1 MKIRRGLLESGGA
14 FEWLSP
20 SRWTIGN
27 LTSAVSVVRKSRLL
41 SESLWVIAGQ
51 IIVALV
57 GLIGIRVLTELAP
70 KAVFGEATLL
80 TGLIVLGRDIFIS
93 PIVNS
98 QIRFHP
104 EYLSKGRIRW
114 FTDRINGLAQ
124 WAGIVCGLTISVVY
138 IIWRILERNDWR
150 PFLILA
156 LLLFL
161 VTDTSKNLR
170 INRLNAERLQRL
182 SSTWNSFESITM
194 VFFSALFLWY
204 WTSTEGYLFGQIAG
218 GALGVLIFGMVC
230 YPPLKADTGSG
241 ENESASELSRRV
253 IRYGLP
259 FIPLAILT
267 WVYML
272 GDRYIIAMR
281 MGAADVGQYAAVFA
295 VGSRPFLMLSAAC
308 TTVFRPVLF
317 DAASRNDT
325 DKARDTLRFWIL
337 TVCCISIIGIVCFW
351 RLGIPL
357 CSILLARQYRD
368 GAPELFLWV
377 ACGFGLYTL
386 TQALE
391 NGLLSREHSHR
402 IIMPQ
407 VLGTAVSLIFTVIL
421 VSRSGVLGATQAKVL
436 GFGIQS
442 IATLWTFAAG
452 SRRTRF
458 EKLALKDNS

>member
-1 MKIRRGLLESGGA
+1 MKIRRGLPESAGA

-20 SRWTIGN
+20 SRRAKAN
-27 LTSAVSVVRKSRLL
+27 PASVVSAILKSRLFT
-41 SESLWVIAGQ
+41 ESLWVLAGQ
-51 IIVALV
+51 IIAALV

-70 KAVFGEATLL
+70 KPVLGEATLL
-80 TGLIVLGRDIFIS
+80 IGLICLGRDIFIS

-114 FTDRINGLAQ
+114 FTDRINSLAKR
-124 WAGIVCGLTISVVY
+124 AGMVCGLSIFVAY
-138 IIWRILERNDWR
+138 IIWRILEKNDLR

-156 LLLFL
+156 LLLL
-161 VTDTSKNLR
+161 LITDTSKNLR

-182 SSTWNSFESITM
+182 SSTWNSFESVAM
-194 VFFSALFLWY
+194 LFFSALFLLY

-218 GALGVLIFGMVC
+218 GALGVLIFGVLC
-230 YPPLKADTGSG
+230 YPPLQADTSSG

-259 FIPLAILT
+259 FIPLAMLT
-267 WVYML
+267 WVFML
-272 GDRYIIAMR
+272 GDRYVIAMK

-295 VGSRPFLMLSAAC
+295 LGSRPFLMLSAVC
-308 TTVFRPVLF
+308 TTIFRPVLF

-325 DKARDTLRFWIL
+325 DKARDVLRFWIL
-337 TVCCISIIGIVCFW
+337 TVCCISIMGIVCFW

-357 CSILLARQYRD
+357 CSMLLAVHYRN

-377 ACGFGLYTL
+377 AFGFGLYTV

-391 NGLLSREHSHR
+391 NALLSREDSHR
-402 IIMPQ
+402 IILPQ
-407 VLGTAVSLIFTVIL
+407 VLGTAVSLLFTVIL
-421 VSRSGVLGATQAKVL
+421 VCRSGVLGAIQAKVL
-436 GFGIQS
+436 GFGIQL
-442 IATLWTFAAG
+442 IAVLWSFVAG
-452 SRRTRF
+452 SRRIRLK
-458 EKLALKDNS
+458 KLALRDNC